1 MLHVTEVT
9 PESIA
14 YLVLGGFVV
23 FFSIIS
29 YPLKERL
36 YISEVVLGTAF
47 GIVIG
52 PHCAGIFDPRAW
64 GSMSDTGNRITLEV
78 MRVVLATGL
87 FAIGVELPKAYLAEH
102 VRSLL
107 IMVVPTMAFGW
118 FVVAG
123 FIKALFPALSFVSS
137 LAIAACLTPTDP
149 VLAAAIIGGKYAIR
163 HVPVHI
169 RRLLSAESAA
179 NDGLAYP
186 FLAISIYLAT
196 ESSKATA
203 FGKFFLIGCLYQ
215 VILGTVLGAILG
227 LVFSRLMR
235 YAHRKGL
242 IDRESFVAQYLALAI
257 FIIGIANTLGSDDLL
272 AAFAAGSA
280 VSWDGH
286 FNARTEDEVFS
297 SVIDLVLNCTCFI
310 YIGAWLPFE
319 SYNDST
325 LGIQSWRL
333 IVLFIAI
340 LALRRIPSTL
350 LLYKFVPDIHDWREA
365 LFCGH
370 FGPMGVGAIFVSTLA
385 VTKLPRP
392 NNPPATQNE
401 LLSASLHPIVSFIV
415 LGSIIIHGLSIPA
428 FWFGRKSVQRTVS
441 LTATL
446 SRTWTSRGG
455 TDPPEWLFSINRTS
469 RADVPGP
476 DGSTTPSQTLGDIE
490 LTGTPKS
497 GLDRGPFGDQ
507 AKVPVS
513 SARSSVHLQLSR
525 TASVNQLPETDGMI
539 VRDQIE
545 QSPKAKQADLGEESG
560 GETAGF
566 GYAALHEA
574 KENEEREGQHELG
587 DEGKMERAAEVE
599 TPRTVR
605 FLDHRVTEQA
615 TDGDGI
621 LQIPKENFGVKQ
633 VQFVQ

>member
-23 FFSIIS
+23 LFSIIS

-36 YISEVVLGTAF
+36 YIGEVVLGTAF

-64 GSMSDTGNRITLEV
+64 GSTSDTENRITLEV

-107 IMVVPTMAFGW
+107 VMVVPTMAFGW
-118 FVVAG
+118 FIVAG
-123 FIKALFPALSFVSS
+123 IIKALFPALNFVSS
-137 LAIAACLTPTDP
+137 LTIAACLTPTDP
-149 VLAAAIIGGKYAIR
+149 VLAATIIGGKFAIR

-257 FIIGIANTLGSDDLL
+257 FTIGIANTLGSDDLL

-280 VSWDGH
+280 ISWDGH
-286 FNARTEDEVFS
+286 FNARTEDEIFS
-297 SVIDLVLNCTCFI
+297 SVIDLVLNCACFI

-319 SYNDST
+319 TYNAST
-325 LGIQSWRL
+325 LGIQPWRL

-340 LALRRIPSTL
+340 LALRRIPSIL
-350 LLYKFVPDIHDWREA
+350 LLYKFVPDIQDWREA

-385 VTKLPRP
+385 MTKLPRP
-392 NNPPATQNE
+392 SDPPATQNE

-428 FWFGRKSVQRTVS
+428 FWFGRKSVQFTVS

-455 TDPPEWLFSINRTS
+455 TDPEWLFSINRAS

-476 DGSTTPSQTLGDIE
+476 DGHTTPSQTLGAME
-490 LTGTPKS
+490 QTGTPKG
-497 GLDRGPFGDQ
+497 GLDREPFGDQ

-513 SARSSVHLQLSR
+513 SARSSVHQQPSL
-525 TASVNQLPETDGMI
+525 TASANQLPETDGVI
-539 VRDQIE
+539 VEDQFE
-545 QSPKAKQADLGEESG
+545 QSPKAKQADLEEESG
-560 GETAGF
+560 SEGAGF
-566 GYAALHEA
+566 GYAAPHDA
-574 KENEEREGQHELG
+574 NENEKREGQHELG
-587 DEGKMERAAEVE
+587 DEGKMERVAEVE
-599 TPRTVR
+599 VPRTVR
-605 FLDHRVTEQA
+605 FLDHPGTGQA
-615 TDGDGI
+615 TDGDGTR
-621 LQIPKENFGVKQ
+621 QPPKEDSGVRQ